1 MKILDLINPEQ
12 SEVKFKV
19 SSFPDGQ
26 QDITILSV
34 GSFPIEFYSEN
45 DVLPPD
51 VQIKSRFTSWKD
63 LELIVC
69 ANQALK
75 RLKVKVHLYIP
86 YLLGA
91 RSDRQF
97 VEGGTSYLVDALT
110 PIINLQDFASVTMMD
125 CHSDVGMGLIKN
137 SKNISN
143 VKLVQWALKQIDNT
157 NDAANNVAIV
167 SPDGGALKKIYD
179 TTLGA
184 KLECDIILSAKH
196 RDVKTGKLNGF
207 DVPVKE
213 LQIEKSLVWIDDIC
227 DGGGTFIGEAQ
238 KANEMGHKGKKYL
251 IVTHGIFS
259 QGFGE
264 LSKHF
269 DGIFC
274 TNSYSEIDSKYKE
287 ALSHYEGKHT
297 GVDIVKQLNVF

>member
-1 MKILDLINPEQ
+1 MKILDLTNPEQ
-12 SEVKFKV
+12 SEVKFKI
-19 SSFPDGQ
+19 SPFPDGQ
-26 QDITILSV
+26 QDITILSI
-34 GSFPIEFYSEN
+34 GSVPIEFYSEN
-45 DVLPPD
+45 DVLPPA

-63 LELIVC
+63 LEIIVC

-75 RLKVKVHLYIP
+75 RLKLKEIHLYIP

-97 VEGGTSYLVDALT
+97 VEGGTSYLVDALA

-157 NDAANNVAIV
+157 NDITNNVAIV

-196 RDVKTGKLNGF
+196 RDVRTGKLNGF
-207 DVPVKE
+207 DVPIKE
-213 LQIEKSLVWIDDIC
+213 SQIEKSLVWIDDIC

-259 QGFGE
+259 QGFE
-264 LSKHF
+264 QLAKHF

-274 TNSYSEIDSKYKE
+274 TNSYSNIPPRNEW
-287 ALSHYEGKHT
+287 AAT
-297 GVDIVKQLNVF
+297 GVGIFIPDLVKQLNVF

>member
-12 SEVKFKV
+12 SEVKFKP
-19 SSFPDGQ
+19 SKFPDGQ

-45 DVLPPD
+45 DVLPPT
-51 VQIKSRFTSWKD
+51 VQIKSRFNSWKD
-63 LELIVC
+63 LELICC

-75 RLKVKVHLYIP
+75 RLKVKEVHLYIP

-97 VEGGTSYLVDALT
+97 VEGGTSYLVDVLA
-110 PIINLQDFASVTMMD
+110 PIINLQEFTSVTMMD

-157 NDAANNVAIV
+157 NDSQKNVALV

-196 RDVKTGKLNGF
+196 RDVRTGKLNGF
-207 DVPVKE
+207 DVPIKE
-213 LQIEKSLVWIDDIC
+213 SQIEKSLVWIDDIC

-238 KANEMGHKGKKYL
+238 KANEMGHTGKKYL

-274 TNSYSEIDSKYKE
+274 TNSYNDTLETFGPYSDLNGYSKDK
-287 ALSHYEGKHT
+287 
-297 GVDIVKQLNVF
+297 IKQLNVF

>member
-1 MKILDLINPEQ
+1 MKILDLTNPEQ
-12 SEVKFKV
+12 SEVKFKP
-19 SSFPDGQ
+19 SEFPDGQ
-26 QDITILSV
+26 QDVTILSI

-45 DVLPPD
+45 DVLPPT

-63 LELIVC
+63 LELICC

-75 RLKVKVHLYIP
+75 RLKVKEVHLYIP

-97 VEGGTSYLVDALT
+97 VEGGTSYLVDILT
-110 PIINLQDFASVTMMD
+110 PVINLQEFTSVTMMD
-125 CHSDVGMGLIKN
+125 CHSDVGIGLIKN

-157 NDAANNVAIV
+157 NDSQKNVAIV

-207 DVPVKE
+207 DVPIKE
-213 LQIEKSLVWIDDIC
+213 SQIEKSLVWIDDIC

-251 IVTHGIFS
+251 IVTHGVFS
-259 QGFGE
+259 QGFDE

-274 TNSYSEIDSKYKE
+274 TNSYDDVYKK
-287 ALSHYEGKHT
+287 SGSS
-297 GVDIVKQLNVF
+297 IVKQLNVF

>member
-1 MKILDLINPEQ
+1 MKILNLTNPEQ

-26 QDITILSV
+26 QDVI
-34 GSFPIEFYSEN
+34 IEPFVFTEWKEMIQNRTFS
-45 DVLPPD
+45 
-51 VQIKSRFTSWKD
+51 VQIQSRFTSWKD

-75 RLKVKVHLYIP
+75 RLKVKEVHLYIP

-97 VEGGTSYLVDALT
+97 VEGGTSYLVDTLT

-157 NDAANNVAIV
+157 NDVTNNVAIV

-196 RDVKTGKLNGF
+196 RDVKIGTLNGF
-207 DVPVKE
+207 DVPIKE
-213 LQIEKSLVWIDDIC
+213 SQIEKSLVWIDDIA

-259 QGFGE
+259 QGFEE

-274 TNSYSEIDSKYKE
+274 TNSYCDALETFGPYSDLNGYSKE
-287 ALSHYEGKHT
+287 F
-297 GVDIVKQLNVF
+297 VKQLNIF